1 MKYSDFLPVLLL
13 SGALAAMPVQGTEVV
28 SANLPSLGDAT
39 SGIISPQQE
48 YELGRRYLKVIR
60 SRTPTESDAELKDYL
75 ERLVSRLS
83 AASDLKDHR
92 LVTLVI
98 KDTHINAFA
107 APGGII
113 GVNTGL
119 FLNADSE
126 ARFAAVLAHE
136 LAHLSQRHYA
146 RKVESTKNASLPTAA
161 AILGSM
167 ILIAAV
173 GADAGA
179 AGITSTLAGV
189 VSSRLGFSRQLER
202 EADNLGM
209 VTLVRAG
216 FDPHAMPDFFEQ
228 MGKAY
233 RFSSRPPEF
242 LSTHPVTE
250 NRIADSR
257 TRADQMHVKGKID
270 SESYQLMRMRAVVLS
285 TDNPNALLKQ
295 FTRELDTGYTDAPD
309 VTRYGIVLLATE
321 THQIKQAETALEPL
335 LKGNPDNLYFLIA
348 KANLDAAAGNTTTA
362 IKSINKALD
371 TYVDYYPLMTT
382 KAFLLTR
389 QKNYK
394 ASRDIWLALSHTRQ
408 YDPDIWYELA
418 EAQGQAGDILGLH
431 QARAEYFFLTG
442 NLDDAI
448 KHIQYALKM
457 VNNNFALK
465 AKLEKKLQDMYDYR
479 KKMSK

>member
-1 MKYSDFLPVLLL
+1 MKYTDFLPALLL
-13 SGALAAMPVQGTEVV
+13 SGMLATMPVRGTEAV

-60 SRTPTESDAELKDYL
+60 GQTPTESDAELKDYL

-83 AASDLKDHR
+83 AASELKDHR
-92 LVTLVI
+92 LTTLII
-98 KDTHINAFA
+98 KDTRINAFA

-119 FLNADSE
+119 FLNANSE
-126 ARFAAVLAHE
+126 AQFAAVLAHE

-146 RKVESTKNASLPTAA
+146 RNVENAKNNSLPTAA
-161 AILGSM
+161 AILGSI
-167 ILIAAV
+167 ILIAAG
-173 GADAGA
+173 GAEAGA
-179 AGITSTLAGV
+179 AGITSTMAGLM
-189 VSSRLGFSRQLER
+189 SSQLGFSRQLER

-216 FDPHAMPDFFEQ
+216 FDPRAMSDVFEQ
-228 MGKAY
+228 MGKAH

-250 NRIADSR
+250 NRISDSR
-257 TRADQMHVKGKID
+257 ARADQMRAKGGTD

-285 TDNPNALLKQ
+285 TDNPHALLNELTKELA
-295 FTRELDTGYTDAPD
+295 TRHSGNPD
-309 VTRYGIVLLATE
+309 ITRYGIALLATQ
-321 THQIKQAETALEPL
+321 TNQIKQAETALEPL
-335 LKGNPDNLYFLIA
+335 LKSNPDNLYYLIA
-348 KANLDAAAGNTTTA
+348 KANLDAAAGNTAVA
-362 IKSINKALD
+362 IKNINKALEV
-371 TYVDYYPLMTT
+371 YIDYYPLMVT
-382 KAFLLTR
+382 KATLLTQ

-394 ASRDIWLALSHTRQ
+394 ASRDIWLALSDRRQ
-408 YDPDIWYELA
+408 DDPDIWYELA

-442 NLDDAI
+442 NIDDAI
-448 KHIQYALKM
+448 KHIQYAQKM
-457 VNNNFALK
+457 VKNNFALK
-465 AKLEKKLQDMYDYR
+465 TALDKKLKDMYDYR
-479 KKMSK
+479 KNMSN